1 MGSFCIDPPNPLCIV
16 KDNTTIGRGKYM
28 RNTVVLLIALL
39 MVSVPFAGCLGDEF
53 LDESDDA
60 LCDIMEMV
68 TDEDGDGFTLG
79 FEEEINLEQ
88 CDFSGMD
95 FSGWSIGNVNF
106 VASNMV
112 GANFND
118 SYISQ
123 ANFEEALLTDATFEN
138 ASIHN
143 LLLKNAGLSG
153 VDLSNTT
160 MTGPYAIA
168 LSSCPN
174 MLPVEWDCLNDNLVG
189 PTARLIDANLSNLD
203 LSGMNLTGVSFHRA
217 NLQNADL
224 DNATL
229 DFVDG
234 SNVVHCPSSLPVE
247 WDCLNNNLVGPKAML
262 YDANLSGLDLSNRN
276 LSEILFWA
284 SDLTSTNF
292 SDSNLSFGQIISTI
306 VQDSNFSNS
315 NLTRFHSR
323 WLFGCPNQMPAEWIC
338 MEVVN
343 HDSEEEWESIF
354 VNEEFQKE
362 KFTSLSQSSNW
373 LLGPGVSLNYYI
385 AGGINIYGQE
395 FEMDFSNLNL
405 SNAWIENSNFEG
417 ANFSGTNING
427 TVWISTICPN
437 GMNSDG
443 FEDGCL
449 NQKEKR
455 CQQNTTL
462 ASIEDVVSKR
472 VCGIVIEKALAVD
485 AMRFIYD
492 DGTYLDTGRDTIN
505 TSHNNIYWELPE
517 NHAISRVDFSTHHR
531 TIDNEYGLVESITS
545 IMITTFE
552 INGTNTSE
560 IFFGTGIY
568 SEWANYET
576 PHEDESGP
584 IIENGS
590 FFTTN
595 NNEWIY
601 FIKFASDDWSNNDI
615 VDAYHYDFSTAQ

>member
-1 MGSFCIDPPNPLCIV
+1 
-16 KDNTTIGRGKYM
+16 M
-28 RNTVVLLIALL
+28 RNAEVLLIALL
-39 MVSVPFAGCLGDEF
+39 MVTVSLAGCLGDEV
-53 LDESDDA
+53 LDEPDDPP
-60 LCDIMEMV
+60 CDIMEMV
-68 TDEDGDGFTLG
+68 TDEDEDGNWELWEG
-79 FEEEINLEQ
+79 SGEPINLEQ

-95 FSGWSIGNVNF
+95 FSGWMIGNVDF
-106 VASNMV
+106 RKSNMV
-112 GANFND
+112 GTNFND
-118 SYISQ
+118 AYISQ
-123 ANFEEALLTDATFEN
+123 AIFEEALLTDATFEN
-138 ASIHN
+138 TALHSSWLN
-143 LLLKNAGLSG
+143 NAGLSG
-153 VDLSNTT
+153 VDLSN
-160 MTGPYAIA
+160 AILTHPSA
-168 LSSCPN
+168 GDLSSCPI
-174 MLPVEWDCLNDNLVG
+174 MLPIEWDCLNHNLVG
-189 PTARLIDANLSNLD
+189 PTARLVDADLSNLD
-203 LSGMNLTGVSFHRA
+203 MSGMNLTHVLFQNA

-234 SNVVHCPSSLPVE
+234 SNLVHCPSSLPAE
-247 WDCLNNNLVGPKAML
+247 WECLNNNLVGPKARL
-262 YDANLSGLDLSNRN
+262 HGANLSGQDLSNRN

-284 SDLTSTNF
+284 SDLTGTNF
-292 SDSNLSFGQIISTI
+292 SDSNLSFGQTISTI

-338 MEVVN
+338 MDVVN
-343 HDSEEEWESIF
+343 HDSEEEWRSLF
-354 VNEEFQKE
+354 VNEEFQEE

-373 LLGPGVSLNYYI
+373 LLGPGVSLSYYI
-385 AGGINIYGQE
+385 AGAINIYGQE

-437 GMNSDG
+437 GMNSDE
-443 FEDGCL
+443 FADGCL

-455 CQQNTTL
+455 CQQNTAL
-462 ASIEDVVSKR
+462 ASIEDIVSKR
-472 VCGIVIEKALAVD
+472 VCGIVIEKAVAVD

-517 NHAISRVDFSTHHR
+517 NHAISRVDFSTHNR
-531 TIDNEYGLVESITS
+531 TINNEYGLVESITS

-560 IFFGTGIY
+560 IFFDTGIY

-576 PHEDESGP
+576 PHEDESGQ

-601 FIKFASDDWSNNDI
+601 FIEFASEDWGNNDI